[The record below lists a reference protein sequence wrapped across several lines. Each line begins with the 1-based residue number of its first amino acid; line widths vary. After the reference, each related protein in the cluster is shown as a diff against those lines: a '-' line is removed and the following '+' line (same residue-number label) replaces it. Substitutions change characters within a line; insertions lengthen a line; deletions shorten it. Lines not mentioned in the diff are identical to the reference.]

1 MLASPQRKSLHAL
14 ATAGRGALAL
24 LIATAALANVATT
37 LLAHPWQ
44 PALFIEYFFDVD
56 MLGWGREGT
65 LIACALLV
73 LVARAL
79 LRGKRH
85 AWLITVAL
93 LAFSVLSVVV
103 SRAHLSYTPVALA
116 LLVALLL
123 LAPLFPNRS
132 DPRSLRRGYLA
143 LGLSVS
149 LFLSHGLLAQLWFTR
164 SPLHVTV
171 HVVGQ
176 LRATVLLLLRSLLF
190 LFLGYGVF
198 EVLRPVLTVRRQQRD
213 ERGRVQRIVGRYGA
227 QTLAHFA
234 LGEDKT
240 YFWSATGRAVIAYRL
255 VHGVALILGDP
266 IGPEDELEPL
276 LLAFL
281 TYCQRQDWCVAFY
294 QTTGRTQQ
302 ICRAWHLHA
311 YKIGEEG
318 IVEVA
323 AFSTQ
328 GKAGAPVRHS
338 IARARRDGITVRC
351 WQGVPP
357 PDAIFAGM
365 KRVSAAWLGQHKTQ
379 SQMGFSM
386 GRFPADWSP
395 DLLTA
400 VALDPRSEVQAFLTW
415 TPLYSNSGWSLDTMR
430 RLAEAAPGVM
440 EMLIAE
446 SMEWARVRG
455 HARMSIGL
463 APLAGL
469 DTSLE
474 ADLRDAT
481 MSTATQASQQPSCS
495 WLERSAAYLYRSKL
509 LLGNYASLYHF
520 KAKFHPTWEP
530 RYLIVTDTGALPRV
544 LLALMNAQ
552 GYTWWRMLRD
562 TGASALPQLAAL
574 ARRAGGDGQHRGHG
588 GHGGHGGRRVDAERE
603 SGQAET
609 REPVVAAGMLTPR
622 R

>member
-1 MLASPQRKSLHAL
+1 MLATQQRKSLHTL
-14 ATAGRGALAL
+14 AAAGRGALAL
-24 LIATAALANVATT
+24 LIATAALANIATT
-37 LLAHPWQ
+37 LLVRPWQ
-44 PALFIEYFFDVD
+44 PAVFVEYFFDVD

-85 AWLITVAL
+85 AWLISVAL
-93 LAFSVLSVVV
+93 LAFSLLSVVI
-103 SRAHLSYTPVALA
+103 SRAHLSYAPVALG

-132 DPRSLRRGYLA
+132 DPRSLRRGYVA

-149 LFLSHGLLAQLWFTR
+149 LFLGHGLLMQLWYTR

-176 LRATVLLLLRSLLF
+176 LRTTVLFLLRSLLF

-213 ERGRVQRIVGRYGA
+213 ERRRVRHLVGHYGA

-266 IGPEDELEPL
+266 VGPADELEPL

-281 TYCQRQDWCVAFY
+281 AYCKRQDWCAACY

-302 ICRAWHLHA
+302 ICRTWHLHA

-318 IVEVA
+318 IVEMA

-351 WQGVPP
+351 WQGEPL

-365 KRVSAAWLGQHKTQ
+365 KRVSAAWLAQHKTQ

-400 VALDPRSEVQAFLTW
+400 VALDPRGEVQAFLTW
-415 TPLYSNSGWSLDTMR
+415 TPLYTDNGWSLDNMR
-430 RLAEAAPGVM
+430 RLAGSAPGVM

-446 SMEWARVRG
+446 SIEWGRTRG
-455 HARMSIGL
+455 YARMSIGL

-474 ADLRDAT
+474 TDLRDAT
-481 MSTATQASQQPSCS
+481 CSVPSETSQQPSCS
-495 WLERSAAYLYRSKL
+495 WLERSAAYLYRRKL

-530 RYLIVTDTGALPRV
+530 RYLIVVDTGALPRV

-562 TGASALPQLAAL
+562 TGASLVPR
-574 ARRAGGDGQHRGHG
+574 ARSISPAPERDARATGS
-588 GHGGHGGRRVDAERE
+588 AENVPD
-603 SGQAET
+603 ET
-609 REPVVAAGMLTPR
+609 REPIAIDAHRG
-622 R
+622 

>member
-1 MLASPQRKSLHAL
+1 MLAPPQRKPLHTL
-14 ATAGRGALAL
+14 AAAGRGALAL
-24 LIATAALANVATT
+24 LIAAAALANIATT
-37 LLAHPWQ
+37 LLVRPWQ
-44 PALFIEYFFDVD
+44 PAVFVEYFFDVD

-73 LVARAL
+73 LVACAL

-85 AWLITVAL
+85 AWLISVAL
-93 LAFSVLSVVV
+93 LAFSLLSVVL
-103 SRAHLSYTPVALA
+103 SRAHLSYAPVALA

-149 LFLSHGLLAQLWFTR
+149 LFLSHGLLMQLWYTH

-176 LRATVLLLLRSLLF
+176 LRATVLFLLRSLLF

-198 EVLRPVLTVRRQQRD
+198 EVLRPVLTVRRQQRH
-213 ERGRVQRIVGRYGA
+213 ERVRVQRIVQRYGA

-255 VHGVALILGDP
+255 VHGVALILGDT
-266 IGPEDELEPL
+266 IGPRDELEPL
-276 LLAFL
+276 LLAFV
-281 TYCQRQDWCVAFY
+281 TYCKRQDWCVALY

-302 ICRAWHLHA
+302 VCRAWNLHA

-318 IVEVA
+318 IVEVT

-351 WQGVPP
+351 WQGEPL
-357 PDAIFAGM
+357 PDSILAGM
-365 KRVSAAWLGQHKTQ
+365 KRVSAAWLTQHNTQ

-386 GRFPADWSP
+386 GRFPADWSTN
-395 DLLTA
+395 LLTA
-400 VALDPRSEVQAFLTW
+400 VALDPRGEVQAFLTW
-415 TPLYSNSGWSLDTMR
+415 TPLYTDNGWSLDNMR
-430 RLAEAAPGVM
+430 RLAGSAPGVM

-446 SMEWARVRG
+446 SIEWARARSYV
-455 HARMSIGL
+455 RMSIGL

-469 DTSLE
+469 DTNLE
-474 ADLRDAT
+474 ADLRNAT
-481 MSTATQASQQPSCS
+481 CSVTAQASQRQAYS
-495 WLERSAAYLYRSKL
+495 WLERSAGYLYRRKL

-520 KAKFHPTWEP
+520 KAKFQPTWEP

-562 TGASALPQLAAL
+562 TGVSALPRLAGM
-574 ARRAGGDGQHRGHG
+574 ARRIEGYVQHSEYSARGADAACE
-588 GHGGHGGRRVDAERE
+588 GRP
-603 SGQAET
+603 AET
-609 REPVVAAGMLTPR
+609 QEPIAPGTLTPR